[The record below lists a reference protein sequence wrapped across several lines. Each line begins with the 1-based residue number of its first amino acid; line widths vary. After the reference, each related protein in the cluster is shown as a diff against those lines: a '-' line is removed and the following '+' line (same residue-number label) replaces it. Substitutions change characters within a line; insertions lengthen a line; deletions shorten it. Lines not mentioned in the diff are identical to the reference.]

1 MLKLNNSKPTA
12 AVAKAA
18 LAGTVVVMAATLLSR
33 VLGLVRDI
41 VVFQRFGTDG
51 DINAYIAAFRI
62 PDALYLLII
71 GGALGSALIP
81 VFSRFLGQN
90 EPAQAWRLANAIIN
104 FSLLALLIAA
114 AFTFIFA
121 PWIVEWLIAPGFKK
135 KDPQLLELTVNLTR
149 LLLIQ
154 PIFLGLGGI
163 AMALLNGT
171 QHFTMPALAP
181 VIYNLSLIAGA
192 VLLEPFFHIYSL
204 IIGVL
209 VGAVLYLAVQLPVLV
224 RLGLRYRPGLDRNAP
239 GLGEVLKVL
248 GPRLLGQSAFQ
259 ANFIAMTNLA
269 SAQPANV
276 TVFQVAYGL
285 LMLPF
290 GIFALSTAT
299 VAFPAMARLYGANDL
314 TGLKRTF
321 SNAVRQV
328 CFFCVPAAVGLILLR
343 RPIVRTL
350 YEGGEFNA
358 KSVDLVSWP
367 LLFFGLALVSYGL
380 VEISTRAFYAM
391 HNTRTPVV
399 IAIATI
405 GLNIGLGVVLVGP
418 FGAGGLALGLATST
432 SVEMLLLLLWLRP
445 KLGGLLEPDAV
456 IALGKIALAG
466 GGMGLAL
473 LAGLFLFDEPLNSAG
488 KLQVA
493 VSTLGLIALGGCAY
507 AALAYGL
514 HIEEL
519 RNALNRIMSRLS
531 RSRPH

>member
-1 MLKLNNSKPTA
+1 MLKLNNSQPTPS
-12 AVAKAA
+12 VAKAA

-41 VVFQRFGTDG
+41 VVFQRFGTEG
-51 DINAYIAAFRI
+51 DINAYSAAFRI

-104 FSLLALLIAA
+104 FSLLALLVAA
-114 AFTFIFA
+114 AFTFVLA
-121 PWIVEWLIAPGFKK
+121 PWLVDWVIAPKFPPGLKT
-135 KDPQLLELTVNLTR
+135 ETVNLTR

-192 VLLEPFFHIYSL
+192 LLLEPFFHIYSL

-239 GLGEVLKVL
+239 GLAEVLKVL

-269 SAQPANV
+269 SAQAENV
-276 TVFQVAYGL
+276 SVFQVAYNL

-314 TGLKRTF
+314 TGLRRTF
-321 SNAVRQV
+321 SNAVRQI
-328 CFFCVPAAVGLILLR
+328 CFFCVPAAIGLVLLR

-350 YEGGEFNA
+350 YEGGNFNA

-418 FGAGGLALGLATST
+418 FGAGGLALGLAIST

-445 KLGGLLEPDAV
+445 KLGGLLEPEAALV
-456 IALGKIALAG
+456 LGKIALAG
-466 GGMGLAL
+466 CGMGLVL
-473 LAGLFLFDEPLNSAG
+473 LAGLFLLDEPLNSAG
-488 KLQVA
+488 KLQVT
-493 VSTLGLIALGGCAY
+493 VSTLGLIGLGGCVY
-507 AALAYGL
+507 AGLAYFL
-514 HIEEL
+514 HIQEL
-519 RNALNRIMSRLS
+519 RNALNRIVTRLFRS
-531 RSRPH
+531 RSR